1 MKSWHICWTHLIWNE
16 KSVIFINN
24 CSNLDSH
31 HEVITATNP
40 EVWPPL
46 INSHSFMQ
54 KLTNQKSRTV
64 SSWLLI
70 GLNLH
75 KRMWINQKWSNWPKS
90 WANPAGKTQFGE
102 HVKSILLESGKACF
116 LWQHYHTLFPSLS
129 YSKRNNK
136 EIWNFW
142 PKSWTNPLEN
152 QFSDHVK

>member
-1 MKSWHICWTHLIWNE
+1 MSSVYLVHSIAGLQSNLCSTYSTEDKFKIPAVEVLTHLIWNE
-16 KSVIFINN
+16 KSVIFINS

-102 HVKSILLESGKACF
+102 HVKSILL
-116 LWQHYHTLFPSLS
+116 
-129 YSKRNNK
+129 
-136 EIWNFW
+136 
-142 PKSWTNPLEN
+142 
-152 QFSDHVK
+152 

>member
-1 MKSWHICWTHLIWNE
+1 MSSVYLVHSIAGLQSNLYSTYSTEDKFEILAVEVLTHLLDTSDLKWKI
-16 KSVIFINN
+16 SHFHQQYY

-90 WANPAGKTQFGE
+90 WANPVGKTQFGE
-102 HVKSILLESGKACF
+102 HAKSILL
-116 LWQHYHTLFPSLS
+116 
-129 YSKRNNK
+129 
-136 EIWNFW
+136 
-142 PKSWTNPLEN
+142 
-152 QFSDHVK
+152 